1 MDKDFKTK
9 ISNALGDDILRGALG
24 RFGDAYTI
32 ARAKAYEGY
41 DFEAISEN
49 IVRVKSYAA
58 SHIDEMMDQF
68 EKAATARGAKVY
80 RAATAADAKK
90 YISELVKEKGVKRI
104 VKSKSMVSE
113 EILLN
118 DELIANGIDVQET
131 DLGEWIVQLAGQHP
145 SHMVLPAIHMTK
157 EDVAT
162 TFSGHLKRVEQP
174 VIAELV
180 KTARVELRKKFLQAD
195 MGISGANIAVAE
207 TGTLMMLTN
216 EGNGRLTNTLPPI
229 QVFLVGIEKFVPKFE
244 DANYIL
250 QALPKSATGQLI
262 TSYVSMVTGPTPAYY
277 ADGTVKDKDFHIVII
292 DNGRRKMYNDEKFK
306 KTFQCVRCASCLNV
320 CPAFQLLGGHVY
332 GHIYTG
338 GIGTIL
344 TNFVN
349 SEKDAKNPQNL
360 CLQCGKCIEVCPGK
374 LDIPQMILELRN
386 RMGEKDG
393 IGVAPKFALDVVSN
407 RRLFHSMLRIASLA
421 QLPFSKGQPVIRHLP
436 MFLSGLTEK
445 KSLPTVAKVPF
456 RDVIKKVK
464 QDVKNPKG
472 KVAFFAGCLI
482 DFVYPKIG
490 EGIIAGLNEKG
501 YEVTFPDGQS
511 CCGAPATYMG
521 DRKNARKL
529 AVMNIEAME
538 AEKVDYV
545 VSGCPTCTHAL
556 IDSFKEL
563 VQDDPA
569 LFARAEELS
578 RKSKDFS
585 KLIFDLGGL
594 PAGGDGVPM
603 KITYH
608 DSCHLKRSMG
618 VFAEP
623 RKILTDTAGIE
634 LIEMKESDRCCGFAG
649 SYSIKFP
656 EISGPILDRK
666 MKNIEETGADYVVV
680 DCPGCLMQI
689 GGGLDK
695 KNPNIKVIHTAELLL
710 EKRKNSKKKSKNKK

>member
-1 MDKDFKTK
+1 MDKDFKKK
-9 ISNALGDDILRGALG
+9 ILNALGDDVLRGALG
-24 RFGDAYTI
+24 RFGDAYVL
-32 ARAKAYEGY
+32 ARENAYKGY
-41 DFEAISEN
+41 NIEEISDN

-58 SHIDEMMDQF
+58 SHLDEMLDQF
-68 EKAATARGAKVY
+68 EKEATARGAMVY
-80 RAATAADAKK
+80 RAKTAQDAKT
-90 YISELVKEKGVKRI
+90 YIHELIKKKNIKKI

-118 DELIANGIDVQET
+118 DDLIADGIDVQET

-157 EDVAT
+157 EEVAT
-162 TFSGHLKRVEQP
+162 TFSGHLKRLEQP

-180 KTARVELRKKFLQAD
+180 KTARIELRKKFLEAE

-216 EGNGRLTNTLPPI
+216 EGNGRLTTTLPPTH
-229 QVFLVGIEKFVPKFE
+229 VFLVGIEKFVPKFE
-244 DANYIL
+244 DATYIL
-250 QALPKSATGQLI
+250 QALPKSATGQQI

-277 ADGTVKDKDFHIVII
+277 ADGTVKDKEFHIVII

-306 KTFQCVRCASCLNV
+306 KTFQCIRCASCLNV

-349 SEKDAKNPQNL
+349 SENDAKNPQNL
-360 CLQCGKCIEVCPGK
+360 CLQCGKCAEVCPGK

-393 IGVAPKFALDVVSN
+393 LPAVPKFALNLVSN
-407 RRLFHSMLRIASLA
+407 RRLFHSMLRMASIA
-421 QLPFSKGQPVIRHLP
+421 QLPFSKGKPVIRHLP
-436 MFLSGLTEK
+436 MFLSGLTEG

-456 RDVIKKVK
+456 RDVFLKVK

-472 KVAFFAGCLI
+472 KVAIYAGCLI

-501 YEVTFPDGQS
+501 YEVVFPDGQS

-521 DRKNARKL
+521 DRANARKL
-529 AVMNIEAME
+529 AVLNIKAME

-563 VQDDPA
+563 VSDDPV
-569 LFARAEELS
+569 LLARAEELS
-578 RKSKDFS
+578 GKSRDFS
-585 KLIFDLGGL
+585 KLLFDLGGL
-594 PAGGDGVPM
+594 APGGDGVPM

-623 RKILTDTAGIE
+623 RKLLSDTAGVQ

-695 KNPNIKVIHTAELLL
+695 KNPKIKVIHTAELLL
-710 EKRKNSKKKSKNKK
+710 EKRKNSKKKKK

>member
-1 MDKDFKTK
+1 MDKEFKKK
-9 ISNALGDDILRGALG
+9 ISGALDNDVLRGALG
-24 RFGDAYTI
+24 RFGDAYVI

-49 IVRVKSYAA
+49 IVRVKSFAA
-58 SHIDEMMDQF
+58 SHLDEMLDQF
-68 EKAATARGAKVY
+68 EKEATARGAKVY
-80 RAATAADAKK
+80 RASTAEDAKR
-90 YISELVKEKGVKRI
+90 YVSELAKNKGVKRI

-118 DELIANGIDVQET
+118 DDLIAQGIDVQET

-157 EDVAT
+157 EEVAD
-162 TFSGHLKRVEQP
+162 TFTGHLKRPNEP
-174 VIAELV
+174 IIAELV
-180 KTARVELRKKFLQAD
+180 KTARVELRKKFLGAD
-195 MGISGANIAVAE
+195 MGISGANMAVAE
-207 TGTLMMLTN
+207 TGTLIMLTN
-216 EGNGRLTNTLPPI
+216 EGNGRLTSTLPPI
-229 QVFLVGIEKFVPKFE
+229 HVFLVGIEKLVPKFE
-244 DANYIL
+244 DATHIL
-250 QALPKSATGQLI
+250 QALPRSATGQQI

-277 ADGTVKDKDFHIVII
+277 ADGTVKDKEFHIVII

-306 KTFQCVRCASCLNV
+306 KTFQCIRCASCLNV

-360 CLQCGKCIEVCPGK
+360 CLQCGKCTEVCPGK

-393 IGVAPKFALDVVSN
+393 LPLAQKFALDVVSN
-407 RRLFHSMLRIASLA
+407 RRLFHSMLRIAAVA
-421 QLPFSKGQPVIRHLP
+421 QKPFTKGQPVIRHLP

-445 KSLPTVAKVPF
+445 KSLPAVAKVPF
-456 RDVIKKVK
+456 RDVFKKVK
-464 QDVKNPKG
+464 QDVKNQKG
-472 KVAFFAGCLI
+472 KIALYAGCLI

-490 EGIIAGLNEKG
+490 EGVIVALNEKG
-501 YEVTFPDGQS
+501 YEVVFPDGQS

-521 DRKNARKL
+521 DRKNARKC

-545 VSGCPTCTHAL
+545 VTACPTCTHAL
-556 IDSFKEL
+556 IDSYKEL

-569 LFARAEELS
+569 LLARAEELS
-578 RKSKDFS
+578 SKSRDFS
-585 KLIFDLGGL
+585 KLLFDLGGL
-594 PAGGDGVPM
+594 PAGGDGVPL

-618 VFAEP
+618 VFTEP
-623 RKILTDTAGIE
+623 RKILSDIAGVK

-666 MKNIEETGADYVVV
+666 MKNIEETGADVVVV

-689 GGGLDK
+689 SGGLDK
-695 KNPNIKVIHTAELLL
+695 KNPKIKVIHTAELLL
-710 EKRKNSKKKSKNKK
+710 EKRKKAKKKNKK

>member
-1 MDKDFKTK
+1 MDKEFKGK
-9 ISNALGDDILRGALG
+9 ISKALGDDVLRGALG
-24 RFGDAYTI
+24 RFGDAYVL

-58 SHIDEMMDQF
+58 THLDEMLDQF
-68 EKAATARGAKVY
+68 EKEATARGAKVY
-80 RAATAADAKK
+80 RATTAQDAKR
-90 YISELVKEKGVKRI
+90 YISELVKKKDIKRI

-118 DELIANGIDVQET
+118 DELIANNIDVQET

-157 EDVAT
+157 EEVAD
-162 TFSGHLKRVEQP
+162 TFSGHLHRLNEP

-180 KTARVELRKKFLQAD
+180 KTARVELRKKFLEAE
-195 MGISGANIAVAE
+195 MGISGANMAVAE
-207 TGTLMMLTN
+207 TGTLIMLTN
-216 EGNGRLTNTLPPI
+216 EGNGRLTTTLPSTH
-229 QVFLVGIEKFVPKFE
+229 VFLVGIEKLVPKFE
-244 DANYIL
+244 DATHIL
-250 QALPKSATGQLI
+250 QALPRSATGQQI
-262 TSYVSMVTGPTPAYY
+262 TSYVSMVTGPIPAYY

-292 DNGRRKMYNDEKFK
+292 DNGRRKMYEDEKFK
-306 KTFQCVRCASCLNV
+306 KTFQCIRCASCLNV

-349 SEKDAKNPQNL
+349 SENDAKNPQNL
-360 CLQCGKCIEVCPGK
+360 CLQCGKCNEVCPGK

-393 IGVAPKFALDVVSN
+393 LPVIPKFALNVVSN
-407 RRLFHSMLRIASLA
+407 RRLFHSMLRMASVA
-421 QLPFSKGQPVIRHLP
+421 QKPFSKGQPVIRHLP
-436 MFLSGLTEK
+436 MFLSGLTEH

-456 RDVIKKVK
+456 RDVFLKFK
-464 QDVKNPKG
+464 QEVKNPKG
-472 KVAFFAGCLI
+472 KVALYAGCLI

-501 YEVTFPDGQS
+501 YEVVFPDGQS

-521 DRKNARKL
+521 DRKNARKC
-529 AVMNIEAME
+529 AIMNIEALE
-538 AEKVDYV
+538 SEKVDYV

-569 LFARAEELS
+569 LLARAEELS
-578 RKSKDFS
+578 GKSRDFS
-585 KLIFDLGGL
+585 KLLFDLGGL
-594 PAGGDGVPM
+594 TPGGDGVPM

-618 VFAEP
+618 VYAEP
-623 RKILTDTAGIE
+623 RKLLSDTAGIQ

-656 EISGPILDRK
+656 EISAPILDRK
-666 MKNIEETGADYVVV
+666 MKNIEETGAEYVVV

-710 EKRKNSKKKSKNKK
+710 EKRKNAKKKNKK

>member
-1 MDKDFKTK
+1 MDKDFKKK
-9 ISNALGDDILRGALG
+9 ISNALGDDVLRGALG
-24 RFGDAYTI
+24 RFGDAYVL
-32 ARAKAYEGY
+32 ARENAYKGY
-41 DFEAISEN
+41 NIEEISDN

-58 SHIDEMMDQF
+58 SHLDEMLDQF
-68 EKAATARGAKVY
+68 EKEATARGAMVY
-80 RAATAADAKK
+80 RAKTAQDAKT
-90 YISELVKEKGVKRI
+90 YIHELVKKKNIKKI

-118 DELIANGIDVQET
+118 DDLIADGIDVQET

-157 EDVAT
+157 EEVAT
-162 TFSGHLKRVEQP
+162 TFSGHLKRLEQP

-180 KTARVELRKKFLQAD
+180 KTARIELRKKFLEAE

-216 EGNGRLTNTLPPI
+216 EGNGRLTTTLPPTH
-229 QVFLVGIEKFVPKFE
+229 VFLVGIEKFVPKFE
-244 DANYIL
+244 DATYIL
-250 QALPKSATGQLI
+250 QALPKSATGQQI

-277 ADGTVKDKDFHIVII
+277 ADGTVKDKEFHIVII

-306 KTFQCVRCASCLNV
+306 KTFQCIRCASCLNV

-349 SEKDAKNPQNL
+349 SENDAKNPQNL
-360 CLQCGKCIEVCPGK
+360 CLQCGKCAEVCPGK

-393 IGVAPKFALDVVSN
+393 LPAVPKFALNLVSN
-407 RRLFHSMLRIASLA
+407 RRLFHSMLRMASIA
-421 QLPFSKGQPVIRHLP
+421 QLPFSKGKPVIRHLP
-436 MFLSGLTEK
+436 MFLSGLTEG

-456 RDVIKKVK
+456 RDVFLKVK
-464 QDVKNPKG
+464 QNVKNPKG
-472 KVAFFAGCLI
+472 KVAIYAGCLI

-501 YEVTFPDGQS
+501 YEVVFPDGQS

-521 DRKNARKL
+521 DRANARKL
-529 AVMNIEAME
+529 AVLNIKAME

-563 VQDDPA
+563 VSDDPV
-569 LFARAEELS
+569 LLARAEELS
-578 RKSKDFS
+578 GKSRDFS
-585 KLIFDLGGL
+585 KLLFDLGGL
-594 PAGGDGVPM
+594 APGGDGVPM

-623 RKILTDTAGIE
+623 RKLLSDTAGVQ

-695 KNPNIKVIHTAELLL
+695 KNPKIKVIHTAELLL
-710 EKRKNSKKKSKNKK
+710 EKRKNS

>member
-9 ISNALGDDILRGALG
+9 ISKALGDDVLRGALG
-24 RFGDAYTI
+24 RFGDAYTL

-41 DFEAISEN
+41 DFDALSEN
-49 IVRVKSYAA
+49 IVQVKSYAA
-58 SHIDEMMDQF
+58 THIDEMMDQF

-90 YISELVKEKGVKRI
+90 YVSDLVKKKGIKRI

-118 DELIANGIDVQET
+118 DDLIADGIDVQET

-157 EDVAT
+157 EEVAT

-180 KTARVELRKKFLQAD
+180 KTARVELRKKFLEAE

-216 EGNGRLTNTLPPI
+216 EGNGRLTNTLPPT
-229 QVFLVGIEKFVPKFE
+229 QVFLVGMEKFVPKFE
-244 DANYIL
+244 DAQHII

-262 TSYVSMVTGPTPAYY
+262 TSYVTMVTGPTPAYY

-292 DNGRRKMYNDEKFK
+292 DNGRRKMFNDEKFK

-349 SEKDAKNPQNL
+349 SERDAKNPQNL
-360 CLQCGKCIEVCPGK
+360 CLQCGKCTEVCPGK

-393 IGVAPKFALDVVSN
+393 IGAVPKFALDVVSN
-407 RRLFHSMLRIASLA
+407 RRLFHSMLRVASLA

-436 MFLSGLTEK
+436 MFLSGLTEQ

-464 QDVKNPKG
+464 QEVKNPKG
-472 KVAFFAGCLI
+472 KVALYAGCLI

-501 YEVTFPDGQS
+501 YEVIFPDGQS

-521 DRKNARKL
+521 DRKNARKC

-563 VQDDPA
+563 VEDDPA
-569 LFARAEELS
+569 LLARAEELS
-578 RKSKDFS
+578 SKSRDFS
-585 KLIFDLGGL
+585 KLLFDLGGL

-623 RKILTDTAGIE
+623 RKILSDTAGVE

-666 MKNIEETGADYVVV
+666 MKNIEETGADYVLV

-695 KNPNIKVIHTAELLL
+695 KNPKIKVMHTAELLL
-710 EKRKNSKKKSKNKK
+710 EKRKKSGKKNKK